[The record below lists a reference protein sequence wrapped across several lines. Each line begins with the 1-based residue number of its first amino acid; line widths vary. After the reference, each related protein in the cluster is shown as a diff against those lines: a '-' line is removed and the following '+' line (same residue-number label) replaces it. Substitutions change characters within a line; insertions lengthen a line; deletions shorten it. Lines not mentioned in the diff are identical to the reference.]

1 MRLSAALAR
10 CTSAVRR
17 TAGRLARALGRT
29 ARAVSESVR
38 VVVRSARVR
47 TPKVNVRIVDEKLRR
62 WARVAAPLL
71 AAACSRADFSP
82 SAEASPVE
90 LGEAAVIST
99 PLEETAAME
108 PAEKNYGKFQ
118 LTLYHIA
125 DEDEVARTPPK
136 KKHRGSKSDDVMV
149 KVANDN
155 TAEATMAAGVPD
167 LVPLY
172 DKKCAVLGN
181 VSRPFAA
188 QLALQ
193 GTGRLRDGRMLNVA
207 GKCTCPRTPCFHVLP
222 PHRKWGM
229 GGSGQPLEALPH
241 GRGRSQEDQARLV
254 ALHPDP
260 RRCPDART
268 FSRRWFHPRR
278 LRRRRRHRR
287 WHPGRAARSLR
298 RAPRVRERPRSS
310 RRQSRLDEEG
320 RRPRRQRTLHAQRR
334 QGLEVRRRQHLSS
347 RQARART
354 VTAFRGSRLSGTRT
368 DCRFLDEESLTRWAR
383 APRAGRCAGACAIR
397 P

>member
-1 MRLSAALAR
+1 M
-10 CTSAVRR
+10 
-17 TAGRLARALGRT
+17 
-29 ARAVSESVR
+29 
-38 VVVRSARVR
+38 R
-47 TPKVNVRIVDEKLRR
+47 TPSVTVRIVDEKLRR

-82 SAEASPVE
+82 SAEASPIE
-90 LGEAAVIST
+90 LSESAAVST
-99 PLEETAAME
+99 PLEEIAPE
-108 PAEKNYGKFQ
+108 KAEKNLGKFQ
-118 LTLYHIA
+118 LTLYHVA

-155 TAEATMAAGVPD
+155 TAAATMAAGVPD

-229 GGSGQPLEALPH
+229 GGSGQPLEPF
-241 GRGRSQEDQARLV
+241 RTV
-254 ALHPDP
+254 AVDP
-260 RRCPDART
+260 KRIKLGSLLYIPVLDGVRM
-268 FSRRWFHPRR
+268 
-278 LRRRRRHRR
+278 
-287 WHPGRAARSLR
+287 PGRAPVGGFIHDGCVVAGDTGGGIQGAQLDLFVAR
-298 RAPRVRERPRSS
+298 RAYV
-310 RRQSRLDEEG
+310 
-320 RRPRRQRTLHAQRR
+320 
-334 QGLEVRRRQHLSS
+334 QGLARRGGSHGWMKKIDVLDGS
-347 RQARART
+347 ARCTRKGGKVSKSA
-354 VTAFRGSRLSGTRT
+354 AGS
-368 DCRFLDEESLTRWAR
+368 
-383 APRAGRCAGACAIR
+383 I
-397 P
+397 